1 MIKAQEMMKD
11 IEDTINRKG
20 SISMQKLITFIT
32 ETNTLQDNIIQIVK
46 TLSEHGFGP
55 DDDDAQ
61 FDVIT
66 MLNSALSD
74 LAELRKE
81 NDALQSQVRNSKI
94 FEQELMES

>member
-11 IEDTINRKG
+11 IEDTINKKG
-20 SISMQKLITFIT
+20 SISMQKLITFTT